1 MSDRTATKPSHSITL
16 RQMRAFLLTAENGS
30 ASAAARI
37 IGVSQPAVSLQLQEL
52 EKILHVKLIE
62 RVGVRMLPTAAGR
75 ALIEP
80 VRRALAAVEQ
90 IEPTVASFRGEGSG
104 LVRLGTGATACLHFL
119 PGPLAQTRSRSPNL
133 QILVVTG
140 NSDEIVDAVE
150 NGSIDIGLITGDLR
164 RSNPMIHVEP
174 LLFDDLLGVVPKSI
188 AHQFPQTLRPQ
199 DLAPFP
205 LILFEPAG
213 RTRQI
218 IDAWFKSEGVK
229 PIPAMEL
236 GSIEAIKAMVGS
248 GLGVS
253 VVPRL
258 AAEPTSRNVAYRPL
272 TRPVQRELCLAMR
285 ADKVLDAGVRALL
298 EQLRAAANG
307 SQFGHN
313 GAANLPH
320 DKPSQTRL
328 D

>member
-1 MSDRTATKPSHSITL
+1 
-16 RQMRAFLLTAENGS
+16 MRAFLLTAENGS

-90 IEPTVASFRGEGSG
+90 IEPTVASFREGSG

-119 PGPLAQTRSRSPNL
+119 PGPLAQTRSQNPNL

-164 RSNPMIHVEP
+164 RSNPMIHVES
-174 LLFDDLLGVVPKSI
+174 LLSEDLLGVVPKSI

-199 DLAPFP
+199 DLVPFP

-218 IDAWFKSEGVK
+218 IDAWFKSEGVR

-236 GSIEAIKAMVGS
+236 GSIEAIKTMVGS

-258 AAEPTSRNVAYRPL
+258 AAELTSRNVAYRPL

-285 ADKVLDAGVRALL
+285 ADKVLDAGVRGLL

-307 SQFGHN
+307 SQFGHKWSCRRSPRH
-313 GAANLPH
+313 AESDEA
-320 DKPSQTRL
+320 
-328 D
+328 